1 MDKVILVI
9 GEVTRNQ
16 YQDARMEILRDAHVP
31 KLLRVTMDE
40 LWISDLELE
49 RLYGDRDRLNELLLQ
64 ESEEDFAQSGSNPLH
79 AYYME
84 LAYKHVMSFGC
95 VRAVVSDARSWCNH
109 HTAIADMLQEKR
121 ALVPCWIVDDNGLS
135 RRLS

>member
-1 MDKVILVI
+1 MDKVVLVI

-16 YQDARMEILRDAHVP
+16 YQEARAGILRDAHVP
-31 KLLRVTMDE
+31 RLMRVTVDE

-49 RLYGDRDRLNELLLQ
+49 RLYGDRDRLNQLLAQ
-64 ESEEDFAQSGSNPLH
+64 GSEEDFAQSGDNPLH
-79 AYYME
+79 VYYME

-109 HTAIADMLQEKR
+109 HTVIADMLQEKR
-121 ALVPCWIVDDNGLS
+121 SLVPCWIVDDDGQPQ
-135 RRLS
+135 RLS